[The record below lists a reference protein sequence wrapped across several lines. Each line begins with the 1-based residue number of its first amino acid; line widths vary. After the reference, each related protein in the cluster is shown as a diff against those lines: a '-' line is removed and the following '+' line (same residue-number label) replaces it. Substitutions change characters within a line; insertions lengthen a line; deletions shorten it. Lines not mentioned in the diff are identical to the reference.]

1 MRIAIDGI
9 VGLEVLAED
18 IRAQLDEAGGEDI
31 DLTISSPG
39 GAVYEGIAIYN
50 ALRDYKREG
59 GRINARVVGL
69 AASMATYIP
78 MAADTVS
85 IEDNAVWM
93 VHNPLTIAIG
103 NQNDMR
109 KQADI
114 LDGIAGVLASAYAK
128 KTGKEVSEIRELMD
142 DETYLFGE
150 DITEYGF
157 ADSIEPAG
165 EGAEDKS
172 QALALAQN
180 AVNHMEEKMRE
191 ATDDID
197 SAAAMLNIQAQEKAV
212 VDRSAEP
219 ASEAGNK
226 TEVPMTIEE
235 LKKENPDLYAQISN
249 EGKEA
254 GIDEERKR
262 VTKLRSYV
270 EADPDNVKLAEVIN
284 TAIADGST
292 AEEIDGK
299 IQVAIR
305 DGGKFDGENPPSVE
319 TTGDEYEGLSDD
331 DKEAIE
337 KMDISV
343 KEYRELVKEVK

>member
-9 VGLEVLAED
+9 VGLDVLAED
-18 IRAQLDEAGGEDI
+18 VRAQLDVAGGEEI

-59 GRINARVVGL
+59 GKINARVVGL

-93 VHNPLTIAIG
+93 IHNPLTIAIG

-128 KTGKEVSEIRELMD
+128 KTGKDVGDIRALMD
-142 DETYLFGE
+142 EETYLFGE
-150 DITEYGF
+150 DIKENGF
-157 ADSIEPAG
+157 ADSVEPAG
-165 EGAEDKS
+165 EGAENEE
-172 QALALAQN
+172 QAVALAQN
-180 AVNHMEEKMRE
+180 AVQHMEEKMRE

-197 SAAAMLNIQAQEKAV
+197 GAAAMLNIQAQEKPV

-226 TEVPMTIEE
+226 TEVPMNIEE

-249 EGKEA
+249 AGKEA
-254 GIDEERKR
+254 GIEEERNR
-262 VTKLRSYV
+262 VRKLRSYT
-270 EADPDNVKLAEVIN
+270 EAAPDNQKLAEVID
-284 TAIADGST
+284 TAIDDGST
-292 AEEIDGK
+292 KDDVEAK
-299 IQVAIR
+299 IQVALIE
-305 DGGKFDGENPPSVE
+305 GKKLDGENAPVVKNESEEEQISAEEKKLAEKFGLTVE
-319 TTGDEYEGLSDD
+319 
-331 DKEAIE
+331 
-337 KMDISV
+337 
-343 KEYRELVKEVK
+343 EYRKHNKED